1 MRVQE
6 RHRIDFAFREK
17 LNAVADGFRHDYCY
31 QCGACVA
38 DCPTSN
44 YSERFNPRLILLKA
58 LLGFEDELVR
68 PDSEIWDCTNCYTCS
83 ERCPQDV
90 RPVDVIIALKNLCV
104 QEDKAPPLVRKISDS
119 VLVSGITT
127 KVTTLAER
135 RRQELGLPPIASYPV
150 DELKKIIEG
159 S

>member
-1 MRVQE
+1 
-6 RHRIDFAFREK
+6 
-17 LNAVADGFRHDYCY
+17 
-31 QCGACVA
+31 
-38 DCPTSN
+38 
-44 YSERFNPRLILLKA
+44 
-58 LLGFEDELVR
+58 
-68 PDSEIWDCTNCYTCS
+68 
-83 ERCPQDV
+83 
-90 RPVDVIIALKNLCV
+90 LKNLCV